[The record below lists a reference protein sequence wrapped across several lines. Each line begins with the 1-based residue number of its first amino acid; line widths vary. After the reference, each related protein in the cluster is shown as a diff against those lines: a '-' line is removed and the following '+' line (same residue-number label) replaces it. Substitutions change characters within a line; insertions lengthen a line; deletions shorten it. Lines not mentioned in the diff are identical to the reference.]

1 VLEKDISKWENSK
14 VRAPSMKPKTKRAQE
29 NEERIK
35 NAINVMQIIANDNT
49 TPRNIRKAV
58 KDAID
63 KLTGTEGT
71 PGVKAATAIHIL
83 DDISADPNMPS
94 YSRLRIWN
102 AVSILEAIK
111 D

>member
-1 VLEKDISKWENSK
+1 
-14 VRAPSMKPKTKRAQE
+14 MKPKTKRIQE
-29 NEERIK
+29 NEEKIK
-35 NAINVMQIIANDNT
+35 NAMNVMQIIANDNT
-49 TPRNIRKAV
+49 TPRNIRKSV

-63 KLTGTEGT
+63 RLTGGQGT
-71 PGVKAATAIHIL
+71 PGVRAAAAIHIL
-83 DDISADPNMPS
+83 DEISSDPNMPS